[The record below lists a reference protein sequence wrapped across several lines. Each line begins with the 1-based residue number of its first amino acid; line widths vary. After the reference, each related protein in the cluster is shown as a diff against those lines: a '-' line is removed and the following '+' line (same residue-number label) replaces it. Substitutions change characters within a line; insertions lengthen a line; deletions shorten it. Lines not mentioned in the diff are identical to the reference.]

1 MRSHGLKVL
10 DPGVESLQLEWLV
23 ISVDK
28 CPDTAAEEHLASR
41 HFRTPHEAWAPQR
54 AFVAPVTVRSSRRR
68 KLFCQLSGVNL

>member
-1 MRSHGLKVL
+1 MRIHGSKVL

-28 CPDTAAEEHLASR
+28 CPDMAAEEHLAGK

-68 KLFCQLSGVNL
+68 KLFCQLSGVDL